1 MAWVVVAVAAVL
13 AVVPALHWSVPDEQ
27 GFPFLIVWA
36 GVVAAGS
43 LGFAAWRR
51 DWPRPREAMAIVAG
65 AAVLIGDITLLPSQ
79 ALRDL
84 DLYLRAGAAWSAG
97 VPVYLDHLATSVP
110 VDRSMY
116 PFLYPPLTLP
126 LFGFLA
132 ALPRD
137 VVHVGWMALSAGLAL
152 VALRSLGLSW
162 PWALAALLWRPF
174 AEGLWVGNV
183 AVPVLAAFAVAPR
196 AGSLLALPAVF
207 KVYTAILALW
217 LIRERRWRAVAAA
230 MGLVAGL
237 GLVTLPLVGL
247 DSWRAWLA
255 GLAWWDASAPG
266 LGTYAA
272 GFALEH
278 WLGRPIALGVAL
290 AAVLLALRAREREG
304 LWRLGVATPVASPAL
319 FPHGLLTAL
328 PALLALRPTLLWL
341 ALAAT
346 AAAPGP
352 VFWVAPALAIAAWR
366 WPALRGNHSLGESL
380 ARDWHLPGV
389 RSTQIV
395 R

>member
-1 MAWVVVAVAAVL
+1 VTAERIVGALERGRMAWVVVAVAAVL
-13 AVVPALHWSVPDEQ
+13 AVLPALHWSVPDEQ
-27 GFPFLIVWA
+27 GIPFVIVWA

-51 DWPRPREAMAIVAG
+51 RAPRALEAVAIVAG
-65 AAVLIGDITLLPSQ
+65 SAVLIGDITLLPSQ

-84 DLYLRAGAAWSAG
+84 DIYLRAGAAWWSG
-97 VPVYLDHLATSVP
+97 GPVYLDHLATSVP

-137 VVHVGWMALSAGLAL
+137 VVHAGWLSVSAGLAL
-152 VALRSLGLSW
+152 VALRSFGLSW

-207 KVYTAILALW
+207 KIYTAIPALW
-217 LIRERRWRAVAAA
+217 LIRERRWRAAAAA

-247 DSWRAWLA
+247 DSWRAWLT

-266 LGTYAA
+266 LGAYAS
-272 GFALEH
+272 GFALER
-278 WLGRPIALGVAL
+278 WLGRPIALAAAL
-290 AAVLLALRAREREG
+290 AVILIALRARGRDG
-304 LWRLGVATPVASPAL
+304 LWRLGAATPFASPAV
-319 FPHGLLTAL
+319 FAHGLLTAL
-328 PALLALRPTLLWL
+328 PALLALRPSLLWL

-346 AAAPGP
+346 AVAPGL
-352 VFWVAPALAIAAWR
+352 VFWMALALAIAAWR
-366 WPALRGNHSLGESL
+366 WPALRSAAS
-380 ARDWHLPGV
+380 V
-389 RSTQIV
+389 
-395 R
+395 

>member
-1 MAWVVVAVAAVL
+1 VTAERLVAALERGRTAWAVPPIAATL
-13 AVVPALHWSVPDEQ
+13 AVGPALTWSVPDAR
-27 GFPFLIVWA
+27 GVPFAAAWAVVAVVGAIAVA
-36 GVVAAGS
+36 GVRGRRPSALEATVVVVAS
-43 LGFAAWRR
+43 
-51 DWPRPREAMAIVAG
+51 
-65 AAVLIGDITLLPSQ
+65 AVLIGDITLLPSQ

-84 DLYLRAGAAWSAG
+84 DIYLRAGAAWGSG
-97 VPVYLDHLATSVP
+97 GPVYLDHLATSVP
-110 VDRSMY
+110 VDRSLY
-116 PFLYPPLTLP
+116 PFLYPPPTLP

-152 VALRSLGLSW
+152 VALRSFGLSW

-207 KVYTAILALW
+207 KVYTAIPALW

-255 GLAWWDASAPG
+255 GLAWWDASGPG
-266 LGTYAA
+266 LGTYAS
-272 GFALEH
+272 GFALEQ

-290 AAVLLALRAREREG
+290 ALVLLALRARGPEG
-304 LWRLGVATPVASPAL
+304 LWRLGLATPVASPAV
-319 FPHGLLTAL
+319 FAHGLLTTL
-328 PALLALRPTLLWL
+328 PGFLELRPTLLWL

-346 AAAPGP
+346 AAAPGS
-352 VFWVAPALAIAAWR
+352 VFWIAPALAIAAWR
-366 WPALRGNHSLGESL
+366 WPALRS
-380 ARDWHLPGV
+380 A
-389 RSTQIV
+389 TT
-395 R
+395 